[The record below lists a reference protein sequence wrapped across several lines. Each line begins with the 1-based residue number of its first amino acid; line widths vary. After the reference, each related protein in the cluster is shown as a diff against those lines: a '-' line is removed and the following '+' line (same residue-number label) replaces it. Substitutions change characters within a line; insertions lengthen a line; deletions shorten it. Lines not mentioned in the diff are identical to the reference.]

1 MYAICYALIWVFPGQ
16 GTNQGVCKNGL
27 YLVQY
32 CPILYYYILILLQ
45 PKYAATKNSKCRK
58 GSADDCV
65 AWRLNRFFCGI
76 LSPSFWQQE
85 KHVHFGSHFG
95 ARHPH
100 SLGTRCCGWSATFP
114 ELRLEMKMT
123 NLGVSTLQHTA
134 VGAGSF
140 QGDSIIKLWSVTIN
154 LPPAGWRESVIWKT
168 VRIHC
173 LAMSLGRKWNDGTRD
188 TCCFNDTFH
197 ASFASAK

>member
-1 MYAICYALIWVFPGQ
+1 MPKGKYRWLCSLEIEQFFLWDFVS
-16 GTNQGVCKNGL
+16 
-27 YLVQY
+27 LVLATRKT
-32 CPILYYYILILLQ
+32 CPLWI
-45 PKYAATKNSKCRK
+45 SR
-58 GSADDCV
+58 S
-65 AWRLNRFFCGI
+65 
-76 LSPSFWQQE
+76 
-85 KHVHFGSHFG
+85 G

-100 SLGTRCCGWSATFP
+100 SLGTRSCGWSATFP

-140 QGDSIIKLWSVTIN
+140 QSDSIIKLWSVTIN
-154 LPPAGWRESVIWKT
+154 PPSAGWRESVIWKT

-188 TCCFNDTFH
+188 TFCFNDTFH

>member
-1 MYAICYALIWVFPGQ
+1 MGGQ

-32 CPILYYYILILLQ
+32 CPILYSYILILLR

-65 AWRLNRFFCGI
+65 AWRLNRFFCEI

-100 SLGTRCCGWSATFP
+100 SLGTRCCGLICYFSRA
-114 ELRLEMKMT
+114 EIGDE
-123 NLGVSTLQHTA
+123 NDQLGGVNTAAYCSWCRVLPGRFNHQTLKCNHQ
-134 VGAGSF
+134 S
-140 QGDSIIKLWSVTIN
+140 
-154 LPPAGWRESVIWKT
+154 PPGGMA
-168 VRIHC
+168 
-173 LAMSLGRKWNDGTRD
+173 
-188 TCCFNDTFH
+188 
-197 ASFASAK
+197 